1 MSVSV
6 FSHPWLSGLFGD
18 DQVGDL
24 LSAETELANMLRV
37 EQAFSRA
44 LGAAGIVSVAT
55 AEAAAAAIAGSHI
68 DVTSLKA
75 GAARDGMAVPDM
87 VRQLKAQ
94 TAAELHPA
102 IHKGLTSQD
111 VIDTALVLALRDIL
125 VLFEQ
130 RLQALQVDFGVL
142 SDAFGDRELM
152 GRTRM
157 QAAVPITA
165 ADRIATW
172 ALPLGDHLQRLS
184 ELRPRLLK
192 LQLGGAAGNNAAL
205 GDKADAVA
213 QSMASELDLVVPDRS
228 WHAMRDGLGEFG
240 SWLSLVTGT
249 LGKLGQ
255 DVCLMAQQGIDDI
268 HLTGG
273 GGSSAMPHKQNP
285 VLAELLVALARYNA
299 GQVGALHQA
308 LVHEQ
313 ERSGAAWALEWM
325 VLPQMVLAT
334 ARALIAAQTLVTS
347 VDRIGSA

>member
-1 MSVSV
+1 MSESV

-18 DQVGDL
+18 AQVGDL

-37 EQAFSRA
+37 EQAFSCA
-44 LGAAGIVSVAT
+44 LGQAGIVSAAV
-55 AEAAAAAIAGSHI
+55 AEAAAAAIAGAHI
-68 DVTSLKA
+68 DASSLKS
-75 GAARDGMAVPDM
+75 GAARDGVAVPDL

-94 TAAELHPA
+94 TAGELHSG

-125 VLFEQ
+125 VVMEQ
-130 RLQALQVDFGVL
+130 RLEALQVDLTVL
-142 SDAFGDRELM
+142 SDAFGDKQLM

-172 ALPLGDHLQRLS
+172 MLPLADHRRRLS

-192 LQLGGAAGNNAAL
+192 LQLGGAAGNNAVL
-205 GDKADAVA
+205 GGKKDAVA
-213 QSMASELDLVVPDRS
+213 RRMAAELGLAVPERS
-228 WHAMRDGLGEFG
+228 WHAMRDGLAELG
-240 SWLSLVTGT
+240 SWFSLVTGT

-255 DVCLMAQQGIDDI
+255 DVCLMAQQGIDEI
-268 HLTGG
+268 HLSGG

-299 GQVGALHQA
+299 GQLGVLHQA
-308 LVHEQ
+308 LIHEQ

-325 VLPQMVLAT
+325 VLPQMVLTT
-334 ARALIAAQTLVTS
+334 ARSLAAAQTLVTS
-347 VDRIGSA
+347 VDRIGPA

>member
-1 MSVSV
+1 MSESV

-24 LSAETELANMLRV
+24 LSADTELANMLRV

-68 DVTSLKA
+68 DMASLKV
-75 GAARDGMAVPDM
+75 GAARDGMAVPDL
-87 VRQLKAQ
+87 VRQLKGQ

-125 VLFEQ
+125 VLLEQ
-130 RLQALQVDFGVL
+130 RLRALQVDLGVL

-165 ADRIATW
+165 ADRFATW
-172 ALPLGDHLQRLS
+172 ALPLGEHLQRLS

-205 GDKADAVA
+205 GHEADAVA
-213 QSMASELDLVVPDRS
+213 QTMASELDLKVPDRS

-240 SWLSLVTGT
+240 NWLSLVTGT
-249 LGKLGQ
+249 LGKMGQ

-268 HLTGG
+268 HLSGG

-285 VLAELLVALARYNA
+285 VLPELLVALARYNA
-299 GQVGALHQA
+299 GQVGTLHLA

-334 ARALIAAQTLVTS
+334 ARALTAAQTLVTS

>member
-1 MSVSV
+1 MSESV
-6 FSHPWLSGLFGD
+6 FNHPWLSGLFGD
-18 DQVGDL
+18 EQVSGM
-24 LSAETELANMLRV
+24 LSAEAELANMLRV
-37 EQAFSRA
+37 EQAYSKA
-44 LGAAGIVSVAT
+44 LGQAGIVAVSV
-55 AEAAAAAIAGSHI
+55 AEAAATAIAGAHI
-68 DVTSLKA
+68 DLSSLKA
-75 GAARDGMAVPDM
+75 GTARDGVAVPDL

-94 TAAELHPA
+94 TASELHSA

-111 VIDTALVLALRDIL
+111 VIDTALVLTLRDVL
-125 VLFEQ
+125 VVMEQ
-130 RLQALQVDFGVL
+130 RLGSLNVDLAVL
-142 SDAFGDRELM
+142 SDAFGHRELM

-165 ADRIATW
+165 ADRIDTW
-172 ALPLGDHLQRLS
+172 RLPLEDHLQRMS

-205 GDKADAVA
+205 GDKKNAVA
-213 QSMASELDLVVPDRS
+213 GIMAAELGLAVPARS
-228 WHAMRDGLGEFG
+228 WHAMRDGLGELG
-240 SWLSLVTGT
+240 SWLSLVSGT

-268 HLTGG
+268 HLAGG

-285 VLAELLVALARYNA
+285 VLAELLVGLARFNA
-299 GQVGALHQA
+299 GQLGCLHQA

-334 ARALIAAQTLVTS
+334 GRSLAAAQTLVTS
-347 VDRIGSA
+347 VDAVGSE

>member
-1 MSVSV
+1 MSDSV

-18 DQVGDL
+18 EQAAGL
-24 LSAETELANMLRV
+24 LSAEAELANILRV
-37 EQAFSRA
+37 EQAYSSA
-44 LGAAGIVSVAT
+44 LGVAGIVSVAT
-55 AEAAAAAIAGSHI
+55 AEAAAAAVAGSHI
-68 DVTSLKA
+68 DVQSLKA
-75 GAARDGMAVPDM
+75 GAARDGMAVPDL
-87 VRQLKAQ
+87 VRQLKGQ

-102 IHKGLTSQD
+102 IHTGLTSQD

-125 VLFEQ
+125 VLLEQ
-130 RLQALQVDFGVL
+130 RLQALQVDLGVL

-157 QAAVPITA
+157 QAAVPIAA
-165 ADRIATW
+165 ADRLATW
-172 ALPLGDHLQRLS
+172 TLPLADHLQRLS

-205 GDKADAVA
+205 GDKADIVA
-213 QSMASELDLVVPDRS
+213 QSMASELDLAAPDRA

-240 SWLSLVTGT
+240 GWLSLVTGT

-268 HLTGG
+268 HMSGG

-285 VLAELLVALARYNA
+285 VQAELLVALARYNA
-299 GQVGALHQA
+299 GQLGTLHQA

-334 ARALIAAQTLVTS
+334 ARALAVAQTLVTS
-347 VDRIGSA
+347 VDRIGQA